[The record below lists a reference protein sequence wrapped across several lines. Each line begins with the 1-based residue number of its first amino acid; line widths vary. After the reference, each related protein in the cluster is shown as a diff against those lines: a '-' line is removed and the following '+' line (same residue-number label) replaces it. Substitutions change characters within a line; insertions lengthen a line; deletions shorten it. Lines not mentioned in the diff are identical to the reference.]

1 MELETLFLVT
11 LHNRAHEGYFRAKCR
26 LSKGEQVVE
35 VTAAELAQLEGDPRI
50 RIIDTSDV
58 EPKPSNQSDS
68 SQGDVVSKLP
78 SDGVTGD
85 APLLMPSHYAPVI
98 TDEIK
103 PSADLA
109 VKAKPSR
116 KKS

>member
-1 MELETLFLVT
+1 MSLFSVRLLNT
-11 LHNRAHEGYFRAKCR
+11 AHNGYFRAKRR
-26 LSKGEQVVE
+26 LVKGEQVVE

-50 RIIDTSDV
+50 SIIDTSDV
-58 EPKPSNQSDS
+58 EPQPSNQGNGSK
-68 SQGDVVSKLP
+68 GNVVSELP

-109 VKAKPSR
+109 AKAKPSR

>member
-1 MELETLFLVT
+1 MSLFSVRLLNT
-11 LHNRAHEGYFRAKCR
+11 AHDGYFRAKRR
-26 LSKGEQVVE
+26 LVKGEQVVE

-50 RIIDTSDV
+50 SIIDTSDV
-58 EPKPSNQSDS
+58 EPQPS
-68 SQGDVVSKLP
+68 SQGDGSKGNVVSELP

-98 TDEIK
+98 TDATT
-103 PSADLA
+103 PSVELA
-109 VKAKPSR
+109 GKAKPNR

>member
-1 MELETLFLVT
+1 MSLFSVRLLNT
-11 LHNRAHEGYFRAKCR
+11 AHDGYFRAKRR
-26 LSKGEQVVE
+26 LVKGEQVVE
-35 VTAAELAQLEGDPRI
+35 VTAAELAQLEADPRI
-50 RIIDTSDV
+50 SIIDTSDV

-103 PSADLA
+103 PPVELTG
-109 VKAKPSR
+109 KAKPSR

>member
-1 MELETLFLVT
+1 MSLFSVRLLNT
-11 LHNRAHEGYFRAKCR
+11 AHDGYFRAKRR
-26 LSKGEQVVE
+26 LVKGEQVVE
-35 VTAAELAQLEGDPRI
+35 VTASELAQLEGDPRI

-58 EPKPSNQSDS
+58 EPKPS
-68 SQGDVVSKLP
+68 SQGDGSEGDMVSELV
-78 SDGVTGD
+78 SGSVTSK
-85 APLLMPSHYAPVI
+85 PPQMPSHYAPVI
-98 TDEIK
+98 SDEIK